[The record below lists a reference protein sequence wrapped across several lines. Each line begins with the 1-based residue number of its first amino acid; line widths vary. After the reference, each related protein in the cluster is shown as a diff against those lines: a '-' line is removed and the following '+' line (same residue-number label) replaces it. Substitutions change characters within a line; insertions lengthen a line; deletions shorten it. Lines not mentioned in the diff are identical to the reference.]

1 MATDIAKPANPSMG
15 MRFYLAFE
23 AFMRLL
29 LWQIALYVTLRLFAR
44 WEHWPEGSP
53 FAGNPDLLWAWAER
67 TAHAVFVFNVV
78 FLLELLVLRLLIPT
92 PKEGE
97 YDTVKG
103 SKIPASLIWYSLISV
118 ITRARFDPPA
128 PAFLVFHLANLPG
141 VSWLVSRIMGP
152 KSKSCLVLNPMIPDP
167 DLTEFGRNVIVG
179 NMTSIIAHTQL
190 HGHVTLK
197 KTIIEDDVMIG
208 AHSLIY
214 SGCHIKK
221 GAIVYGG
228 SIVRPNTVIGEYE
241 AWAGVPARKI
251 KDLRP
256 YTAAEGDK
264 GETPSPLP
272 SADDQ
277 TASDTGGEACT

>member
-1 MATDIAKPANPSMG
+1 MATDTAKPNDPSLG
-15 MRFYLAFE
+15 IRFFLAFE
-23 AFMRLL
+23 AFMRLFM
-29 LWQIALYVTLRLFAR
+29 WQIALYVTIRLFTSR
-44 WEHWPEGSP
+44 GYWPEGSP
-53 FAGNPDLLWAWAER
+53 FTGSTDVMWAWAER
-67 TAHAVFVFNVV
+67 IAWAVFVFNVV
-78 FLLELLVLRLLIPT
+78 FLLELLILRLVIPT

-97 YDTVKG
+97 YDTTQR
-103 SKIPASLIWYSLISV
+103 KIPASLIWYSLISI

-128 PAFLVFHLANLPG
+128 PAFLVFHLSNLPG
-141 VSWLVSRIMGP
+141 VSWFVSRIMGP

-179 NMTSIIAHTQL
+179 NMTSIIAHTQI
-190 HGHVTLK
+190 HGHVAIK
-197 KTIIEDDVMIG
+197 KTIVEDDVMIG

-214 SGCHIKK
+214 SGCHIRK

-256 YTAAEGDK
+256 YTAAKNEDEGTPAAIQAEAEEAAAGGDK
-264 GETPSPLP
+264 EDN
-272 SADDQ
+272 A
-277 TASDTGGEACT
+277 